1 MVVCANDN
9 NVRGVVGLRI
19 GDIVDVVGLDES
31 RYTCRQSFL
40 VFLLVNLLRNALQR
54 IGLLLII
61 GDGVT
66 LHAKLI
72 SYKKF

>member
-19 GDIVDVVGLDES
+19 GDIVYVVGLDES
-31 RYTCRQSFL
+31 RYTCRQSLL

>member
-31 RYTCRQSFL
+31 RYTCRQSLL

>member
-66 LHAKLI
+66 LHAKQI